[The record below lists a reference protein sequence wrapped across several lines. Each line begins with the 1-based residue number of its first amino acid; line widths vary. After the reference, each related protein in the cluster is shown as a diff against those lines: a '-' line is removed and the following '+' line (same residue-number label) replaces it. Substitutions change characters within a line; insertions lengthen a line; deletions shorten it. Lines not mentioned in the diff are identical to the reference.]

1 VVKKGLSDGS
11 SKCSLQAPASRGK
24 RVIILHAGGSNG
36 WATNGLLVSAKNIKH
51 CAADYHCDMDSAL
64 FETWFKNQLLPNIP
78 PRSVIVMDNASYH
91 SKPINKKPTSTTR
104 KQDILDYMQS
114 NKIPVPQGKNT
125 KLALLNIIKELNIS
139 AEYRVDN
146 LAKANNH
153 DVLRLPPYYCV
164 LNPIELVWSTLK
176 KAIRRNNTS
185 PTPSANVVDL
195 IRREVNNIMP
205 ELWKNCINHVI
216 GVENFYVT
224 PPNVQQLIIKDD
236 GGDDDESD
244 LIDSK

>member
-1 VVKKGLSDGS
+1 MPVGLMDGQRTVYLCRQ
-11 SKCSLQAPASRGK
+11 KTLKIVQQ
-24 RVIILHAGGSNG
+24 IIS
-36 WATNGLLVSAKNIKH
+36 
-51 CAADYHCDMDSAL
+51 YHCDMDSAL

-91 SKPINKKPTSTTR
+91 SKQINKKPTSTTR

-164 LNPIELVWSTLK
+164 LNPIELVW
-176 KAIRRNNTS
+176 
-185 PTPSANVVDL
+185 V
-195 IRREVNNIMP
+195 
-205 ELWKNCINHVI
+205 H
-216 GVENFYVT
+216 
-224 PPNVQQLIIKDD
+224 
-236 GGDDDESD
+236 
-244 LIDSK
+244 

>member
-11 SKCSLQAPASRGK
+11 SKCSLQAPASRRK

-36 WATNGLLVSAKNIKH
+36 WATNGLLVSAKNIKN

-91 SKPINKKPTSTTR
+91 SKQINKKPTSTTR

-185 PTPSANVVDL
+185 PTSSANVVDL

-224 PPNVQQLIIKDD
+224 PNVQQLIIQDD
-236 GGDDDESD
+236 GDDDDESD